1 MRSALRPYATA
12 GIAIA
17 GASVIA
23 VTPITAPP
31 RDAQIRS
38 VELSAAVQNLERPDL
53 SAGVIPPELTPAEA
67 YQYLFQLTTAYVF
80 DAIAP
85 IVSNPTPILNQVLA
99 NQFWYA
105 NLLTM
110 GIVTGATNVVWTLSN
125 VPEYVST
132 AAAQWMAGDPAAA
145 IMTLWQRIPVE
156 LVTDIALPLIP
167 SLQIPVAIAQNLAN
181 VVATVMTTAM
191 ELGFDAL
198 SAANNAV
205 AGLAASVQSIVEAA
219 GSGDPMAL
227 MNAIAVAPANIL
239 SGLLIGDIPEGG
251 TNPGLINGVLK
262 NLIRAREA
270 IAEALGAESPELQ
283 AASADAGAQA
293 LAPPDL
299 GIVFDP
305 IAQWADIFT
314 TAFGNV
320 AWIGEQWLANPAP
333 LLRQALTNQIGY
345 ATMVADTMGSVIP
358 TTLSALFDPSYP
370 NGLASGMVKA
380 FELAQANDFT
390 GASNALFSGL
400 IGTAFGLFPMANLLQ
415 IPVQMSANLN
425 NVLKT
430 AASLPI
436 SLGFAAISTV
446 GLAFQTTGTSAQAIS
461 DAINEGD
468 TAAALSAL
476 IAAPGNITDAVLNG
490 GQFGGGLLSDNG
502 IIARLVVDVPRMLAD
517 AITPEVA
524 SLSKVEPE
532 TATQVPETN
541 TVTITVEPQA
551 EPQAEPTEPAAE
563 AGSGESESDPA
574 DGTGVDDHKATPGEN
589 TGTPKHRKPTKLST
603 TLKNISEDV
612 DKTVAKVSDGVKKAL
627 GGNKNKPKKSDEKAG
642 ADNDDDKGDNDSD
655 GSGASG

>member
-31 RDAQIRS
+31 PDAQIRA
-38 VELSAAVQNLERPDL
+38 VELSAAVRSLETPDL
-53 SAGVIPPELTPAEA
+53 SAGAIPPELTPAEA
-67 YQYLFQLTTAYVF
+67 YQYFFQLTAAFVF

-110 GIVTGATNVVWTLSN
+110 GVVTGATNVVWTLSN

-132 AAAQWMAGDPAAA
+132 AAAQWMAGDPEAA
-145 IMTLWQRIPVE
+145 IMTLWNRIPVE
-156 LVTDIALPLIP
+156 LLTDVALPLIP

-191 ELGFDAL
+191 ELGFDVL

-205 AGLAASVQSIVEAA
+205 AGLAASVQSIVAAA

-227 MNAIAVAPANIL
+227 VNAIAVAPANIL
-239 SGLLIGDIPEGG
+239 SGLLIGDIAEGG
-251 TNPGLINGVLK
+251 NSPGLINGVLK
-262 NLIRAREA
+262 NLVLAREA
-270 IAEALGAESPELQ
+270 IAEALGATESPELQ
-283 AASADAGAQA
+283 AASADAGTQA

-320 AWIGEQWLANPAP
+320 SWIGEQWLANPAP
-333 LLRQALTNQIGY
+333 FLRQALSNQIGY

-370 NGLASGMVKA
+370 NGLASGFVKA
-380 FELAQANDFT
+380 FELAQANDFI
-390 GASNALFSGL
+390 GASNTLFSGL

-415 IPVQMSANLN
+415 IPVQMSSNLN
-425 NVLKT
+425 NVLET

-436 SLGFAAISTV
+436 SLGFAAISAV
-446 GLAFQTTGTSAQAIS
+446 GMAFQSTGTSAQAIS
-461 DAINEGD
+461 DALTEGD
-468 TAAALSAL
+468 TAAALREL

-490 GQFGGGLLSDNG
+490 GQFGGGLLSNNG
-502 IIARLVVDVPRMLAD
+502 IIAQLVVDVPRMLAD
-517 AITPEVA
+517 AITPEAA
-524 SLSKVEPE
+524 SPSKVEPE
-532 TATQVPETN
+532 KTTHEADTKS
-541 TVTITVEPQA
+541 VTLTVEPQA
-551 EPQAEPTEPAAE
+551 EPEATETVPE
-563 AGSGESESDPA
+563 ESTPDSA
-574 DGTGVDDHKATPGEN
+574 DGTDVEGGNKVTPGES
-589 TGTPKHRKPTKLST
+589 TGAPKHRKPTKLST

-612 DKTVAKVSDGVKKAL
+612 DKTVSKVTDGVKKAL
-627 GGNKNKPKKSDEKAG
+627 GANKSQPKKGDDKAG
-642 ADNDDDKGDNDSD
+642 ADSDDDAKGDNDSD